1 MTEGLDGK
9 EEKADILINDQF
21 QPRDNRWIPWI
32 TNIDTTQLSW
42 HLITYAIRKLMY
54 EHHTREHE
62 FQHRKARNAPEKWYA
77 VHCKSITSQCILF
90 IRSTI
95 HTFHNHCPMLLN
107 NFVVF
112 SGFLVFH
119 FWRTFVKTYCQK
131 LLMSL
136 RR

>member
-1 MTEGLDGK
+1 MTQGLDGK
-9 EEKADILINDQF
+9 EEKNDALINNQF

-42 HLITYAIRKLMY
+42 HLITYAIRKCN

-62 FQHRKARNAPEKWYA
+62 FWHREARNVPEKWYV
-77 VHCKSITSQCILF
+77 VHCNIITSQCILF

-107 NFVVF
+107 NFAVF

-119 FWRTFVKTYCQK
+119 FWRTFVKTCCQK